1 MLKKFLLR
9 WLINGL
15 GLWAAAAV
23 LPGVH
28 YGNRAGVLIVAALIF
43 SLVNALIRPLI
54 VILALPA
61 IVLTLG
67 LFTFVVNGFMLY
79 LTTLIYHPL
88 HITSFWQAL
97 LAVVIVWIVNYI
109 LTYLMEGARESA
121 V

>member
-1 MLKKFLLR
+1 MIRKFLLR

-15 GLWAAAAV
+15 GLLAAAAI
-23 LPGVH
+23 LPGIH
-28 YGNRAGVLIVAALIF
+28 FGNKAGVLIVAALIF
-43 SLVNALIRPLI
+43 SLVNALVRPLI
-54 VILALPA
+54 VVLALPA

-79 LTTLIYHPL
+79 LTTLIYPAL
-88 HITSFWQAL
+88 HVASFWQAL
-97 LAVVIVWIVNYI
+97 LAVVVVWIVNYI